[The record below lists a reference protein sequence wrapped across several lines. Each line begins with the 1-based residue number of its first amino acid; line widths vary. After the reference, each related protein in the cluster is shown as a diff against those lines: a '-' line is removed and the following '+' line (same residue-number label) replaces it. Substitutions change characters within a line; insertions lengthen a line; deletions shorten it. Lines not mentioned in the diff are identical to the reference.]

1 MTRRRWIA
9 DEVSGRRAALT
20 GGHADHLIRVLRAR
34 VGQVFDVS
42 AGSTLYR
49 ARIASIADNRVE
61 FELEEELTAPSGAQI
76 TLILAVIKFD
86 RMEWAIEKCT
96 EVGVGRFIPL
106 LAARTDTHL
115 ASAAFKRV
123 ERWRRIARE
132 ASEQSRRISPPEIEE
147 PQKLK
152 DVVTLSAGARILLSE
167 SEKSTTLMAT
177 LQATSA
183 ASELFLAVGPEG
195 GWTDGEEKLFRG
207 SGWTAASLG
216 PTILRAETAAI
227 VAAAM
232 ASQVEMTRALPEN

>member
-9 DEVSGRRAALT
+9 DEVRGRRAALT
-20 GGHADHLIRVLRAR
+20 GDHADHLIRVLRAR
-34 VGQVFDVS
+34 VGQEFDVS
-42 AGSTLYR
+42 AGSVVYR
-49 ARIASIADNRVE
+49 ARIATIADDRVE
-61 FELEEELTAPSGAQI
+61 FELEEELSAPPSAQI

-96 EVGVGRFIPL
+96 ELGVSRFVPL

-115 ASAAFKRV
+115 ASAAGKRV

-147 PQKLK
+147 PQKPK
-152 DVVTLSAGARILLSE
+152 DVVGFSPGTRIFLSE
-167 SEKSTTLMAT
+167 CEKSSTLLAR
-177 LQATSA
+177 LQAHGGE
-183 ASELFLAVGPEG
+183 SELFLAVGPEG
-195 GWTDGEEKLFRG
+195 GWIESEEKLFRE

-227 VAAAM
+227 AAAAM
-232 ASQVEMTRALPEN
+232 ASQFQTNRTTREK